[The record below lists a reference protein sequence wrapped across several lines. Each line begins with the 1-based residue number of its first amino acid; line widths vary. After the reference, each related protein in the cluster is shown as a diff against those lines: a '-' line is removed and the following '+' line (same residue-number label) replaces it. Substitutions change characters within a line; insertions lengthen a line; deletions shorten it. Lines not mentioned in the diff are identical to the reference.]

1 MSSVLSIGTTHPQ
14 NFAGVG
20 RDIAV
25 MMHFG
30 VTCFT
35 VVAAVS
41 AQDESGVV
49 ALHSLDAGLVAE
61 QLAVMPWERI
71 SAVRIGALVT
81 VENIAMV
88 ERFLCERDLP
98 VVIDPVLGAS
108 RGGLFY
114 DETAYACLQD
124 MLLCLP
130 TAIVTPNM
138 IEAAHLLGVSEIYD
152 DGMLEAATA
161 LRDRGARAVVLK
173 GGHRKHGSDDLLVDY
188 DGPHWFRGE
197 RIDAAMPGTGCT
209 FAAALAAGLANQRAL
224 VAAVED
230 ARNFVRS
237 ELLRA
242 SKGSLANITNPG
254 GP

>member
-1 MSSVLSIGTTHPQ
+1 MSSVLSVGTTHPQ
-14 NFAGVG
+14 NVAGVG

-41 AQDESGVV
+41 AQDEGGVI
-49 ALHSLDAGLVAE
+49 ALHPLDAGLVAE

-71 SAVRIGALVT
+71 AAVRIGALVT

-108 RGGLFY
+108 RGGRFY

-124 MLLCLP
+124 MLLGLP

-138 IEAAHLLGVSEIYD
+138 IEAAHLLGVSEVRD

-161 LRDRGARAVVLK
+161 LRDRGARAIVLK
-173 GGHRKHGSDDLLVDY
+173 GGHRTHGSDDLLVDE
-188 DGPHWFRGE
+188 DGAHWFTGD
-197 RIDAAMPGTGCT
+197 RIAATMPGTGCT
-209 FAAALAAGLANQRAL
+209 FASALAAGLANRRPLA
-224 VAAVED
+224 AAVED

-242 SKGSLANITNPG
+242 SKGSLAPATNPG